1 MSGMLE
7 KAINHRNMETQ
18 MSEMKI
24 VFMEG
29 CFDDFEGTQ
38 DELNE
43 LIADLNKQLQD
54 GSLLLN
60 AEPLSEE
67 DEQALIEKFQ
77 DRRQK
82 GMQ

>member
-1 MSGMLE
+1 
-7 KAINHRNMETQ
+7 

-43 LIADLNKQLQD
+43 LIAHLKNQLQD
-54 GSLLLN
+54 KSLLMN
-60 AEPLSEE
+60 AKPLSEE
-67 DEQALIEKFQ
+67 DEQALMEMLNDKPPRNTQ
-77 DRRQK
+77 
-82 GMQ
+82 

>member
-1 MSGMLE
+1 MAE
-7 KAINHRNMETQ
+7 Q
-18 MSEMKI
+18 MKI

-54 GSLLLN
+54 GTLLLN

-67 DEQALIEKFQ
+67 DEKAMIEKMR
-77 DRRQK
+77 DK
-82 GMQ
+82 SPGSKH

>member
-1 MSGMLE
+1 
-7 KAINHRNMETQ
+7 

-43 LIADLNKQLQD
+43 LIAELNKQLQD
-54 GSLLLN
+54 GSLLMN

>member
-1 MSGMLE
+1 
-7 KAINHRNMETQ
+7 

>member
-1 MSGMLE
+1 
-7 KAINHRNMETQ
+7 

-43 LIADLNKQLQD
+43 LIAELNKQLQD
-54 GSLLLN
+54 GSLLMN

-67 DEQALIEKFQ
+67 DEQALIENFQ
-77 DRRQK
+77 DRRQR

>member
-1 MSGMLE
+1 
-7 KAINHRNMETQ
+7 

-38 DELNE
+38 EELNE

-60 AEPLSEE
+60 AEPLTEE
-67 DEQALIEKFQ
+67 DEKAMLAKLQ
-77 DRRQK
+77 DKPPRQ
-82 GMQ
+82 

>member
-1 MSGMLE
+1 MS
-7 KAINHRNMETQ
+7 K
-18 MSEMKI
+18 MKI

-54 GSLLLN
+54 GTLLMN
-60 AEPLSEE
+60 AEPISEE
-67 DEQALIEKFQ
+67 DERLMLAKMQAKLERKPQ
-77 DRRQK
+77 
-82 GMQ
+82 

>member
-1 MSGMLE
+1 MAE
-7 KAINHRNMETQ
+7 Q
-18 MSEMKI
+18 MKI

-54 GSLLLN
+54 GTLLLN

-67 DEQALIEKFQ
+67 DEKAMIEKM
-77 DRRQK
+77 RYK
-82 GMQ
+82 SPGSKH

>member
-1 MSGMLE
+1 
-7 KAINHRNMETQ
+7 

-43 LIADLNKQLQD
+43 LIADLNRQLQD

-60 AEPLSEE
+60 AEPLTEE
-67 DEQALIEKFQ
+67 DEKAMFEKLRYKFPAS
-77 DRRQK
+77 K
-82 GMQ
+82 H

>member
-1 MSGMLE
+1 MPVVLD
-7 KAINHRNMETQ
+7 KTNNHRNVEAQ

-38 DELNE
+38 EELNE

-54 GSLLLN
+54 GTLLLN
-60 AEPLSEE
+60 SEPLSEE
-67 DEQALIEKFQ
+67 DERALIEKM
-77 DRRQK
+77 RYK
-82 GMQ
+82 SLGSKH

>member
-1 MSGMLE
+1 
-7 KAINHRNMETQ
+7 

-38 DELNE
+38 EELNE

-54 GSLLLN
+54 GTLLLN

-67 DEQALIEKFQ
+67 DEKALIEKMR
-77 DRRQK
+77 DK
-82 GMQ
+82 SPGGKH